1 MASPRSAPG
10 ASTNGSTNASP
21 GRLATVVK
29 AAEILGITPDAVRS
43 RLRRGTLERS
53 TERGD
58 DGEVLVVLRTVDD
71 KSGQS
76 SDQPSGASSDASGRR
91 SETVGDQS
99 ELVDA
104 LRDQIALLARQLDEA
119 NRANSEHRRL
129 LAAALERIPE
139 LEASREG
146 PSDLHEDERG
156 APETA
161 STPPDRGDVPSEP
174 QEPSQRPER
183 SWWRRF
189 FGFE

>member
-10 ASTNGSTNASP
+10 ASTNGSTNASL

-156 APETA
+156 ASETA
-161 STPPDRGDVPSEP
+161 SEDVGGTETPAGDTGQPRGRS
-174 QEPSQRPER
+174 

>member
-156 APETA
+156 APETV
-161 STPPDRGDVPSEP
+161 SEGESGTETPARATEEPRG
-174 QEPSQRPER
+174 RA